1 MLTKSEIVAWLQ
13 ERDEKAVGD
22 LYREADE
29 VRKQY
34 VGDAIHLRG
43 LIEFSNHCKR
53 FCEYCGLRHGN
64 QNVVRFR
71 MTLPE
76 ILDAAILSRN
86 LGIQTV
92 VLQSGEDSAY
102 SIEDLCSLVRDIKKL
117 DLAITLSIGERSYED
132 YERLREAGADRF
144 LLRFETSDPSLFARL
159 KPDSSYKQRFQC
171 LESLRR
177 LGYQVGSGI
186 MVGLPGQSIDSIA
199 DDILRFKELDLDMIG
214 IGPFIPHPDTPLR
227 GCVGGTIDLVLRTT
241 ALTRI
246 VTRDTHIPAT
256 TATGTIDATGRQKA
270 LRCGANVIMPNM
282 TPAPYRKNYLIYPGK
297 ICISETPG
305 KCSLCVE
312 GMATELGRTIGRD
325 AGHSL
330 KIHRLGCAVTPL
342 KVL

>member
-13 ERDEKAVGD
+13 ERDEKAIGN

-43 LIEFSNHCKR
+43 LIEFSNYCKR
-53 FCEYCGLRHGN
+53 DCEYCGLRHSN

-71 MTLPE
+71 MPLSD
-76 ILDAAILSRN
+76 ILDTAILASN

-102 SIEDLCSLVRDIKKL
+102 SVEDLCSLVRDIKKL

-132 YERLREAGADRF
+132 YKRLREAGADRF

-186 MVGLPGQSIDSIA
+186 MVGLPGQTIDSIA

-214 IGPFIPHPDTPLR
+214 IGPFIPHPETPLR
-227 GCVGGTIDLVLRTT
+227 DCVGGTIDLVLRTT

-256 TATGTIDATGRQKA
+256 TATGTIDTTGRQKA

-282 TPAPYRKNYLIYPGK
+282 TPSPYRKNYLIYPGK

-330 KIHRLGCAVTPL
+330 KIHRPSSKAT
-342 KVL
+342 

>member
-13 ERDEKAVGD
+13 ERDEKAIGN

-53 FCEYCGLRHGN
+53 DCEYCGLRHSN
-64 QNVVRFR
+64 QNAVRFR
-71 MTLPE
+71 MPLSE
-76 ILDAAILSRN
+76 ILDTAILSRN

-132 YERLREAGADRF
+132 YKRLREAGADRF

-186 MVGLPGQSIDSIA
+186 MVGLPGQTIDSIA

-214 IGPFIPHPDTPLR
+214 IGPFIPHPETPLR
-227 GCVGGTIDLVLRTT
+227 DCVGGTIDLVLRTT

-256 TATGTIDATGRQKA
+256 TATGTIDTTGRQKA

-282 TPAPYRKNYLIYPGK
+282 TPSPYRKNYLIYPGK

-330 KIHRLGCAVTPL
+330 KIHRPSSKAT
-342 KVL
+342 

>member
-13 ERDEKAVGD
+13 ERDEKAIGN

-43 LIEFSNHCKR
+43 LIEFSNYCKR
-53 FCEYCGLRHGN
+53 DCEYCGLRHSN

-71 MTLPE
+71 MPLSE
-76 ILDAAILSRN
+76 ILDTAILSRN

-117 DLAITLSIGERSYED
+117 ELAITLSIGERSYED
-132 YERLREAGADRF
+132 YKRLREAGADRF

-159 KPDSSYKQRFQC
+159 KPDSSYKQRLQC

-177 LGYQVGSGI
+177 LGYQVGSGT
-186 MVGLPGQSIDSIA
+186 MVGLPGQTIDSIA

-214 IGPFIPHPDTPLR
+214 IGPFIPHPETPLR
-227 GCVGGTIDLVLRTT
+227 DCVGGTIDLVLRTT

-282 TPAPYRKNYLIYPGK
+282 TPSPYRKNYLIYPGK

-330 KIHRLGCAVTPL
+330 KIHRPSSKAT
-342 KVL
+342 

>member
-1 MLTKSEIVAWLQ
+1 MLTKSEIAAWLQ
-13 ERDEKAVGD
+13 ERDEQAVGN

-53 FCEYCGLRHGN
+53 DCEYCGLRRSN

-76 ILDAAILSRN
+76 ILDTAILSRN

-117 DLAITLSIGERSYED
+117 DLAITLSIGERSHED
-132 YERLREAGADRF
+132 YARLREAGADRF

-171 LESLRR
+171 LESLKS
-177 LGYQVGSGI
+177 LGYQVGSGT

-214 IGPFIPHPDTPLR
+214 IGPFIPHPETPLR

-305 KCSLCVE
+305 KCSMCVE

-330 KIHRLGCAVTPL
+330 KIHRLSSKTT
-342 KVL
+342 

>member
-13 ERDEKAVGD
+13 ERDEKAIGN

-43 LIEFSNHCKR
+43 LIEFSNYCKR
-53 FCEYCGLRHGN
+53 DCEYCGLRHSN

-71 MTLPE
+71 MPLSD
-76 ILDAAILSRN
+76 ILDTAILASN

-102 SIEDLCSLVRDIKKL
+102 SVEDLCSLVRDIKKL

-132 YERLREAGADRF
+132 YKRLREAGADRF

-186 MVGLPGQSIDSIA
+186 MVGLPGQTIDSIA
-199 DDILRFKELDLDMIG
+199 DDILRFRELDLDMIG
-214 IGPFIPHPDTPLR
+214 IGPFIPHPETPLR
-227 GCVGGTIDLVLRTT
+227 DCVGGTIDLVLRTT

-256 TATGTIDATGRQKA
+256 TATGTIDTTGRQKA

-282 TPAPYRKNYLIYPGK
+282 TPSPYRKNYLIYPGK

-330 KIHRLGCAVTPL
+330 KIHRPSSKAT
-342 KVL
+342 